1 MAKLGSLSPSRQ
13 KGPLRRC
20 TKCKTFIGKREED
33 KEVMQEKADLLRQ
46 GHLPLSVA
54 GLYQADGFTS
64 PDQVIPD

>member
-20 TKCKTFIGKREED
+20 TKRKTFIGKREED

>member
-1 MAKLGSLSPSRQ
+1 MNWAAANLSGR
-13 KGPLRRC
+13 KETLRRC
-20 TKCKTFIGKREED
+20 TKCKTFIGKREKD

-64 PDQVIPD
+64 SDQVIPD